1 MPNVPVVGPIFK
13 VGKKIVREGERAG
26 KRIGL
31 GTKDVVESTLEEGTR
46 FAKTDIGK
54 VALVGAGFATGFGGA
69 ALAGVAFPST
79 ALAIGA
85 VGAGAAAIGSD
96 VISQQSSLARAARDQ
111 ARFDATLTGTASGGV
126 TPALPDIVQPTPLP
140 GPGEV
145 SVQLGTGQE
154 RARRRRAKSGRG
166 RQRVFGGAGL
176 LVPEPEVRRQTL
188 GGF

>member
-1 MPNVPVVGPIFK
+1 MPFITAALGSLALTIGGTATTVIATTAAAAATAAAVAGTAK
-13 VGKKIVREGERAG
+13 VLEDQRKGKSQAKATINQSISESEAAGARARG
-26 KRIGL
+26 
-31 GTKDVVESTLEEGTR
+31 DP
-46 FAKTDIGK
+46 
-54 VALVGAGFATGFGGA
+54 GFAPA
-69 ALAGVAFPST
+69 P
-79 ALAIGA
+79 
-85 VGAGAAAIGSD
+85 GS
-96 VISQQSSLARAARDQ
+96 
-111 ARFDATLTGTASGGV
+111 V